1 MSDADGEGKKDYMK
15 YCYYKRKK
23 LLNHL
28 TNGGGVGVGGG
39 KRSLC
44 WGTPAKTLQNL
55 QPVASK
61 VMILRLWHH
70 QDSQATIYID
80 TRL

>member
-28 TNGGGVGVGGG
+28 TNGGGVGGGVRG
-39 KRSLC
+39 LYAGALRQKRCKSTAC
-44 WGTPAKTLQNL
+44 GFQSYDSAAM
-55 QPVASK
+55 ASS
-61 VMILRLWHH
+61 R
-70 QDSQATIYID
+70 
-80 TRL
+80 